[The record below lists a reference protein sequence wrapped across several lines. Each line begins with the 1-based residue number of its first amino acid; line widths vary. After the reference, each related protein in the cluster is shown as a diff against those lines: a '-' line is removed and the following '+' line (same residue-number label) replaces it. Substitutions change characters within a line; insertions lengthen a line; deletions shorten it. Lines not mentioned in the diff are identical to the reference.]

1 MQLAK
6 YRWFESNHHSPNVC
20 VVLNCK
26 EEAQRSIIYIPWVK
40 RVMMA
45 SFQEKWLQVDDH
57 IKQRGIF
64 MFNNDLLS
72 DVSRVSGKPE

>member
-6 YRWFESNHHSPNVC
+6 YRWFECNHHSPNVC